1 MPDKFAYRDQE
12 KLELP
17 EQEPTP
23 GDSLGFQY
31 LVMIINIGISIYNFV
46 YAKSVMWG
54 SLTGLIALYCLYDVI
69 VKTRRKIKADQEKY
83 AQQRLSEYMELEAVR
98 KERDELQNE
107 LLRLRNEKETHVD

>member
-1 MPDKFAYRDQE
+1 MRDRFTGQEQE
-12 KLELP
+12 KLEFP

-31 LVMIINIGISIYNFV
+31 LVMIVNIGISIYNFV
-46 YAKSVMWG
+46 YAKSVLWG

-83 AQQRLSEYMELEAVR
+83 ARQKLSEYIELENMR

-107 LLRLRNEKETHVD
+107 LLRLRNEKGTREN